1 MGKYIYTYI
10 ENEQMYEESP
20 SLAELLA
27 REGFFC
33 KKIVTGRIE
42 YIKVKDFETQIK
54 DAQWL
59 VFTSKNAVAGFAYN
73 AGNVV
78 PAGVKVAVVG
88 KNTQN
93 ALRTAC
99 GIEADYVSSKATGLA
114 LGEELMNAVSG
125 RVVYL
130 CAEVTS
136 GSLEEAMKE
145 YENLI
150 KIQVYRNEPVD
161 YDGMEYDSMDCGD
174 IDGIIVTSGSS
185 GERIKWLI
193 DRLDDVL
200 VYSIGPACSKKLME
214 AGIVKKRIVEAEKH
228 TYDGL
233 VEAVRCRADEK
244 PVNDES
250 VRLDINEYLERP
262 KEVLSMFSEALRIL
276 DRNTAELM
284 VDRMKDEM
292 DELKVQKGKLEAQ
305 NGELEARKGEL
316 EAQNEALKAYFK
328 EKDAAIEA
336 KDAEIERLKKLLEE
350 QNK

>member
-99 GIEADYVSSKATGLA
+99 GIEADCFVKSYRISAGRRTDECCVRQSCVS
-114 LGEELMNAVSG
+114 V
-125 RVVYL
+125 
-130 CAEVTS
+130 C
-136 GSLEEAMKE
+136 
-145 YENLI
+145 
-150 KIQVYRNEPVD
+150 
-161 YDGMEYDSMDCGD
+161 
-174 IDGIIVTSGSS
+174 
-185 GERIKWLI
+185 
-193 DRLDDVL
+193 
-200 VYSIGPACSKKLME
+200 
-214 AGIVKKRIVEAEKH
+214 
-228 TYDGL
+228 
-233 VEAVRCRADEK
+233 
-244 PVNDES
+244 
-250 VRLDINEYLERP
+250 
-262 KEVLSMFSEALRIL
+262 
-276 DRNTAELM
+276 
-284 VDRMKDEM
+284 
-292 DELKVQKGKLEAQ
+292 
-305 NGELEARKGEL
+305 
-316 EAQNEALKAYFK
+316 
-328 EKDAAIEA
+328 
-336 KDAEIERLKKLLEE
+336 
-350 QNK
+350 

>member
-10 ENEQMYEESP
+10 ENGQMYDKSP

-27 REGFFC
+27 KEGLSC
-33 KKIVTGRIE
+33 EKIVTGRIE

-73 AGNVV
+73 TGNVV
-78 PAGVKVAVVG
+78 PVGVKVAVVG

-99 GIEADYVSSKATGLA
+99 RMEADYVSQKATGLA
-114 LGEELMNAVSG
+114 LGEELMNVVSG

-150 KIQVYRNEPVD
+150 KIPVYRNEPVD
-161 YDGMEYDSMDCGD
+161 YDGVEYDSMNCGD

-214 AGIVKKRIVEAEKH
+214 SGIVKERIVEAEKH

-244 PVNDES
+244 PMND
-250 VRLDINEYLERP
+250 I
-262 KEVLSMFSEALRIL
+262 
-276 DRNTAELM
+276 
-284 VDRMKDEM
+284 
-292 DELKVQKGKLEAQ
+292 
-305 NGELEARKGEL
+305 
-316 EAQNEALKAYFK
+316 
-328 EKDAAIEA
+328 
-336 KDAEIERLKKLLEE
+336 
-350 QNK
+350 

>member
-10 ENEQMYEESP
+10 ENVQMYDESP

-27 REGFFC
+27 KEGFFC
-33 KKIVTGRIE
+33 EKIVTGRIE
-42 YIKVKDFETQIK
+42 YIKIKDFETQIK

-93 ALRTAC
+93 AIRTAC

-114 LGEELMNAVSG
+114 LGEELMNIASG
-125 RVVYL
+125 RIVYL

-150 KIQVYRNEPVD
+150 KIPVYRNEPVD
-161 YDGMEYDSMDCGD
+161 YDCMEYDSRNCGD

-193 DRLDDVL
+193 DRLEDVL

-214 AGIVKKRIVEAEKH
+214 AGIEKKRIVEAEKH

-244 PVNDES
+244 PVSDES
-250 VRLDINEYLERP
+250 VCLDINEYLERP
-262 KEVLSMFSEALRIL
+262 
-276 DRNTAELM
+276 
-284 VDRMKDEM
+284 
-292 DELKVQKGKLEAQ
+292 
-305 NGELEARKGEL
+305 
-316 EAQNEALKAYFK
+316 
-328 EKDAAIEA
+328 
-336 KDAEIERLKKLLEE
+336 
-350 QNK
+350 